1 MRTRPDDAG
10 ERREV
15 EKMSERK
22 IFVNL
27 TAHQLSD
34 AQVEEIKKFADEI
47 VKAEAVLSREMIQ
60 KLRQCP
66 SDPTELVKLA
76 YEVSEA
82 LVKFAREMNA
92 ELYVHLPTG
101 SPAFMW
107 ALADVFPYTFC
118 TPVFSHSRREVQEIK
133 TDGTVIKK
141 SVFRFEG
148 FIFPDGR

>member
-1 MRTRPDDAG
+1 
-10 ERREV
+10 
-15 EKMSERK
+15 MSERK

-66 SDPTELVKLA
+66 SDVKELYDLA
-76 YEVSEA
+76 YELSEY
-82 LVKFAREMNA
+82 LKEYARMEGA
-92 ELYVHLPTG
+92 YLYVHLPTG
-101 SPAFMW
+101 SPVFMW
-107 ALADVFPYTFC
+107 VLGYYFPHTYC
-118 TPVFSHSRREVQEIK
+118 CPVFSHSRRVVEEVPQP
-133 TDGTVIKK
+133 DGTVIKK